1 MTEIKTHYNISN
13 LDAREI
19 NFALNQIANRLD
31 ALEGL
36 RGTPK
41 FYANINAND
50 HKIQNVTD
58 ATAAKEALT
67 YDYTENLGDAAFQ
80 STAQIT
86 AQTFSETNI
95 TLGDSSSGNYLTII
109 NGTITIYADGEIVHK
124 IEGAP

>member
-67 YDYTENLGDAAFQ
+67 
-80 STAQIT
+80 
-86 AQTFSETNI
+86 SE
-95 TLGDSSSGNYLTII
+95 SCVVS
-109 NGTITIYADGEIVHK
+109 
-124 IEGAP
+124 